1 MDTEGKKTS
10 AIARL
15 LFVIFFLLFGLSK
28 KKEKKSFRIRN
39 SGQRSNNSLFISQLC
54 FARVFSSASAER
66 SGPRL
71 VKLIC

>member
-15 LFVIFFLLFGLSK
+15 LFVIFFSSLRAFK

-66 SGPRL
+66 AAARKIDL
-71 VKLIC
+71 LN